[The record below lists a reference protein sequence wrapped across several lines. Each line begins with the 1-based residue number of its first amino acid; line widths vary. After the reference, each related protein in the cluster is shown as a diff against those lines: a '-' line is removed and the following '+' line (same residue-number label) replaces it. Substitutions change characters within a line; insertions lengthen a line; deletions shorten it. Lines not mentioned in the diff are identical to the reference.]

1 MMRIDGRPVVKMSHA
16 VAKLWVHA
24 PNGVNLIVEEGQEAR
39 GLQAAVEGPKSTMQ
53 TAFFAKCADP
63 ETPEVIASEGYIPG
77 PLANQLRYEDFPRY
91 YRWDKS
97 ARVWVR
103 RKRGVAAEDFIS
115 RLGSVN
121 PRNAEL
127 TAIRILLQ
135 NTVGKVSSLCCWTT
149 HILTPSFR
157 PYVLERPQD
166 SGGCAWESTS
176 VLPGRS

>member
-1 MMRIDGRPVVKMSHA
+1 MRIEGRPCVKMSHA

-24 PNGVNLIVEEGQEAR
+24 PNGVHLIIEEGQEA
-39 GLQAAVEGPKSTMQ
+39 QALMSLTNGEARATMQ
-53 TAFFAKCADP
+53 TAFFAKCAHP
-63 ETPEVIASEGYIPG
+63 ETQEEIVREGYVRG

-91 YRWDKS
+91 YRWDRS

-103 RKRGVAAEDFIS
+103 RKIDVEEENFIA

-135 NTVGKVSSLCCWTT
+135 NTVGEWSS
-149 HILTPSFR
+149 S
-157 PYVLERPQD
+157 
-166 SGGCAWESTS
+166 
-176 VLPGRS
+176 